1 MAGTDLT
8 TLLPLLLLCCMLPMM
23 MNRGGGGAGQSGT
36 SSTQMD
42 VWFTAFTSQEAF
54 DVVSKATDEVRE
66 KAITDDANKKSRFD
80 FLRRGKKERYTVDQ
94 TIPPHLYR
102 VNDRDDIMNF
112 EFSDADGGG
121 TQVKATFSD
130 RTKTLVQNLKTKM
143 PPRTMSNTSVLV
155 CPTCGRPK
163 QPEWGFCPY
172 DGNKYN

>member
-1 MAGTDLT
+1 
-8 TLLPLLLLCCMLPMM
+8 
-23 MNRGGGGAGQSGT
+23 MNRGQQGGQSGV

-42 VWFTAFTSQEAF
+42 VWFTGLTSQEAF
-54 DVVSKATDEVRE
+54 DTVSKTTDEVRE
-66 KAITDDANKKSRFD
+66 KAIAEDANKKSRFS
-80 FLRRGKKERYTVDQ
+80 FLRRGKKERYRIDQ
-94 TIPPHLYR
+94 TISPHLYR
-102 VNDRDDIMNF
+102 VNDGDNVMYF
-112 EFSDADGGG
+112 EFSDADLGG

>member
-1 MAGTDLT
+1 
-8 TLLPLLLLCCMLPMM
+8 MLPMM
-23 MNRGGGGAGQSGT
+23 MGRGQQGGQSGAS

-42 VWFTAFTSQEAF
+42 IWFTGFTSQEAF
-54 DVVSKATDEVRE
+54 DTVSTATDEVRQ
-66 KAITDDANKKSRFD
+66 KAIADDANKKSRFS
-80 FLRRGKKERYTVDQ
+80 FLRRGKKERYGIDQ

-102 VNDRDDIMNF
+102 VNDGGDVMNF

-130 RTKTLVQNLKTKM
+130 KTKTLVQNLKTKM
-143 PPRTMSNTSVLV
+143 PPRMMSNTSVLV